1 MRPFSNLEIS
11 EILTS
16 TAISADNISKP
27 SRFLRSLFTECFEER
42 DNDLIVILGKA
53 GKFGVE
59 LYKTSECLYMLANGF
74 LMP

>member
-1 MRPFSNLEIS
+1 MRPFSNPEIS
-11 EILTS
+11 KILTS

-27 SRFLRSLFTECFEER
+27 SRFLRSIFARCFEER
-42 DNDLIVILGKA
+42 DDDPIVVLGKA
-53 GKFGVE
+53 GEFSVE

>member
-1 MRPFSNLEIS
+1 MP
-11 EILTS
+11 TS
-16 TAISADNISKP
+16 TTISSDNISKP
-27 SRFLRSLFTECFEER
+27 SRFLRSLFTGCFEER

-74 LMP
+74 LVP